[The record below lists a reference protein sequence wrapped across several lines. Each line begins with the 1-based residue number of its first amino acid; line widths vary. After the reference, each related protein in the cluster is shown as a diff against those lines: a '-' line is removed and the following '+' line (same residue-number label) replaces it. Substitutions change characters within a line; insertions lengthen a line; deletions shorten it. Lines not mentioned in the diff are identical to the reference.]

1 VIDYCEPEIRDQV
14 LDYLELRFGLP
25 RAIFDQFGFYAGP
38 KGRVIV
44 GPKRFDDRISPD
56 TAGLLIARVHKSVKP
71 TTNLLQIFGSQVRRN
86 VITLSRSQTLKY
98 LQGLDIRPTAEDIVD
113 ATNGYVLLK
122 YDVYALGCGLYQAD
136 AVKNMLPRAK
146 RIELEHL

>member
-1 VIDYCEPEIRDQV
+1 MIDYCEPEIREQV
-14 LDYLELRFGLP
+14 LDYFDLRFGLK
-25 RAIFDQFGFYAGP
+25 RNIFDDFGFYSGP

-44 GPKRFDDRISPD
+44 GPKQYDDRLSPD

-71 TTNLLQIFGSQVRRN
+71 TTNLLQIFGAKVTRN
-86 VITLSRSQTLKY
+86 TITLSRSQTLKY
-98 LQGLDIRPTAEDIVD
+98 LQGLDVKPGEDDVID

-122 YDVYALGCGLYQAD
+122 YAGYALGCGLFQEGQ
-136 AVKNMLPRAK
+136 VKNMLPRAK